1 MKEDFTRLEGTS
13 HREEYEK
20 ACACSFI
27 HDFYPITTPFDP
39 WWSCHWQNELCPS
52 IFQAPIQPQLRG
64 KELIQKT
71 VLYVLYLDQPGNSH
85 NSNSNSNS

>member
-39 WWSCHWQNELCPS
+39 WWSSLAEWTLS
-52 IFQAPIQPQLRG
+52 
-64 KELIQKT
+64 
-71 VLYVLYLDQPGNSH
+71 
-85 NSNSNSNS
+85 